1 MYLPYLFT
9 HVHIAPSSSV
19 PKYISLTPES
29 STKLRSNNIT
39 YCQNLTKWLALCNVK
54 FKIS

>member
-19 PKYISLTPES
+19 PKYISLHQSLPQS
-29 STKLRSNNIT
+29 
-39 YCQNLTKWLALCNVK
+39 
-54 FKIS
+54 

>member
-39 YCQNLTKWLALCNVK
+39 YCQNLQNGSLYVM
-54 FKIS
+54 